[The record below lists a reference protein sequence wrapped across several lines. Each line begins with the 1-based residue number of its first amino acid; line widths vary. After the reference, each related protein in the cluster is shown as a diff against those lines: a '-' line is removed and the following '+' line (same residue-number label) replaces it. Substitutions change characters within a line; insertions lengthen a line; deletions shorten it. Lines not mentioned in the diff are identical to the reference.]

1 MSGENNVN
9 QYKVT
14 GKKSF
19 AKIKVVYNKEENET
33 LILFYF
39 IFLKILFIHF

>member
-14 GKKSF
+14 GKKRSF
-19 AKIKVVYNKEENET
+19 GKIKVVYNKEENET

-39 IFLKILFIHF
+39 IF